1 MSNEEVAFTR
11 NAKEAASS
19 SEEQENTVGTAND
32 KQSVQGKVFANN
44 DPAEKKRKEKK
55 RIDKRGH
62 CHKKH
67 CRSKRGLFGTKTK
80 K

>member
-11 NAKEAASS
+11 NANEAASS

-32 KQSVQGKVFANN
+32 KKSVQGKVFANN
-44 DPAEKKRKEKK
+44 DQEEKR